1 MAAGGGSGTVGW
13 SAGAIAAAVRAGE
26 VTAGQVVEDHL
37 HTVLAREEELR
48 AWAHLDPDAAVAAAA
63 AVDRDPAAA
72 GPLAGVPVGVKDI
85 LDVAGMPT
93 ANGADIP
100 VGAPAGDDAAVVAR
114 LRAAGAVPLGKT
126 VTTEFALFR
135 PGPTTNPHD
144 PARTPGGSSSGSAA
158 AVAAGGVPLAIGT
171 QTAGSVVRP
180 AAFCGV
186 VGVKPTLGAVARDGL
201 TLCAS
206 TLDTIGLF
214 TRSVAD
220 AELGLAVVTG
230 ERTGPSTAASEPPT
244 RLGFCRTFEWDDLEP
259 STRTAIEAAVE
270 RLAGHLD
277 VVEVELP
284 VEMQGMATAQ
294 RAVMEVEVVDHL
306 AAVRARH
313 GGLLSPQLRRLLD
326 AGEGW
331 RWAYEAALAH
341 ARLGRDH
348 LEAVF
353 ADADV
358 LLAPAVLGEAPS
370 IETTG
375 DPLLCRQWTL
385 LGTPTVA
392 VPGLTGPAGL
402 PLGVQTIAPVG
413 RDAVALAAARLL
425 EELLGA

>member
-1 MAAGGGSGTVGW
+1 MTAPGGEGTVGW
-13 SAGAIAAAVRAGE
+13 SARAIAAAVRAGE
-26 VTAGQVVEDHL
+26 VSAEQVVSDHL
-37 HTVLAREEELR
+37 HVVSSREDELL
-48 AWAHLDPDAAVAAAA
+48 AWAYLDPDGAFEAAAA
-63 AVDRDPAAA
+63 IDRDPGSA
-72 GPLAGVPVGVKDI
+72 GPLAGVPLGVKDI
-85 LDVAGMPT
+85 IDVSGMPT

-100 VGAPAGDDAAVVAR
+100 VGEPAVSDAAVVAR
-114 LRAAGAVPLGKT
+114 LRAAGAIPFGKT

-144 PARTPGGSSSGSAA
+144 PTRTPGGSSSGSAA
-158 AVAAGGVPLAIGT
+158 VVGAGLLPLAIGT

-186 VGVKPTLGAVARDGL
+186 VGAKPTLGAVPRDGL
-201 TLCAS
+201 TLCSS

-214 TRSVAD
+214 ARSVAD
-220 AELGLAVVTG
+220 AGLGLGVM
-230 ERTGPSTAASEPPT
+230 AADRAAFTVAELDRRT
-244 RLGFCRTFEWDDLEP
+244 RLGFCRTFEWDDLQP
-259 STRTAIEAAVE
+259 TTRAGIEAAVA
-270 RLAGHLD
+270 RIARDVD
-277 VVEVELP
+277 VVEVDLP

-294 RAVMEVEVVDHL
+294 QAVMEVEVVDHL

-313 GGLLSPQLRRLLD
+313 GELLSPQLRRLLD

-331 RWAYEAALAH
+331 RWAYEAALTH
-341 ARLGRDH
+341 ARVGRDH
-348 LEAVF
+348 LDTLF
-353 ADADV
+353 AGVDA

-402 PLGVQTIAPVG
+402 PLGVQTVAPVG
-413 RDAVALAAARLL
+413 RDDLA
-425 EELLGA
+425 LGAAELIGGLLSG